1 MKTPLIILAAAF
13 GLIVGANS
21 AFSQKR
27 YDVGA
32 SDTEIRIGNTMPY
45 SGPLSA
51 YALIGRTE
59 EAYFRKLNSEGG
71 MNGRKINFIS
81 YDDAFNPAKTV
92 EQTRKLVESE
102 EVLFLAGSLGTPT
115 SNAVRAYLN
124 QRKTP
129 QLFLA
134 TGASTL
140 AIQEIPVD
148 YGLAAEL
155 PDRRSYLCEVPPQ
168 RISQQQNSCSLPE

>member
-1 MKTPLIILAAAF
+1 MKTPLVILAAAF

-59 EAYFRKLNSEGG
+59 EAYFRKLNS
-71 MNGRKINFIS
+71 
-81 YDDAFNPAKTV
+81 DATKVPSAF
-92 EQTRKLVESE
+92 S
-102 EVLFLAGSLGTPT
+102 
-115 SNAVRAYLN
+115 
-124 QRKTP
+124 
-129 QLFLA
+129 
-134 TGASTL
+134 
-140 AIQEIPVD
+140 
-148 YGLAAEL
+148 GLAADAD
-155 PDRRSYLCEVPPQ
+155 PRRCFV
-168 RISQQQNSCSLPE
+168 